1 MPRSCFLKNKNWS
14 TYFSSSWLRQMLNI
28 NAFYNGSLST
38 ADQQKVGRP
47 EQIHFKNSPP
57 AFRMGSMWER
67 YWAGRELAIGSL
79 CFQRVTTC
87 RNSKGEHDDSCR
99 TWQHFKDPLT
109 SVYSGSLGSGNRVTL
124 GEKSCSSELLLKS
137 SQNCKLTK
145 RSSLGEGSP
154 TFRTLWPH
162 GSLVGCRLWGRTESD
177 MTEAT

>member
-1 MPRSCFLKNKNWS
+1 
-14 TYFSSSWLRQMLNI
+14 MLNI

-137 SQNCKLTK
+137 SQTASSQNEVAWARAHLHLGPSDPMGAWWAAVSGVAQSQTWLK
-145 RSSLGEGSP
+145 RLSSSS
-154 TFRTLWPH
+154 RPH
-162 GSLVGCRLWGRTESD
+162 GFDSRGRERRASR
-177 MTEAT
+177 